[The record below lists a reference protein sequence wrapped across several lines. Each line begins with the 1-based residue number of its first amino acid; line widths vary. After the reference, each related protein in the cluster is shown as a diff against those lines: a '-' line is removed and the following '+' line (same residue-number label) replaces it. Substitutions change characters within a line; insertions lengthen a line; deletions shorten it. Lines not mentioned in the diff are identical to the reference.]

1 MTLWILDTN
10 HVTLLE
16 HCHPNILKRIKN
28 IEDIEEEYL
37 AITIITAEEQIRGWF
52 KIMNESNIQPARL
65 VNAYKEFKNT
75 LAYLKTVNILDFDLK
90 AHAIYLE
97 LRKEI
102 KNVGT
107 KDLRIAAI
115 ALSVN
120 GIVVT
125 RNQKDFA
132 KVPNLTTEDW
142 TLECSNG

>member
-10 HVTLLE
+10 HITLLE
-16 HCHPNILKRIKN
+16 HRHPNILKRI
-28 IEDIEEEYL
+28 EDIDEEDL

-52 KIMNESNIQPARL
+52 KVMNEPNIKPTRL

-75 LAYLKTVNILDFDLK
+75 LAYLRTVNIIDFDLK

-107 KDLRIAAI
+107 KDLRITAI
-115 ALSVN
+115 ALSVD
-120 GIVVT
+120 GIIVT
-125 RNQKDFA
+125 RNQKDFE
-132 KVPNLTTEDW
+132 KVPNLKIEDW
-142 TLECSNG
+142 TLES

>member
-16 HCHPNILKRIKN
+16 HRHPNILKRI
-28 IEDIEEEYL
+28 EDINEEDL

-75 LAYLKTVNILDFDLK
+75 LAYLRTVNILDFDLK

-125 RNQKDFA
+125 RNQKDFG

-142 TLECSNG
+142 TLEYSND

>member
-16 HCHPNILKRIKN
+16 HRHPNILKRI
-28 IEDIEEEYL
+28 EDIEEEDL

-52 KIMNESNIQPARL
+52 KVMNEPNIKPARL

-75 LAYLKTVNILDFDLK
+75 LAYLRTVNIIDFDLK
-90 AHAIYLE
+90 AHAIYVE

-102 KNVGT
+102 KHVGT

-115 ALSVN
+115 ALSID
-120 GIVVT
+120 GIIVT
-125 RNQKDFA
+125 RNYQDFS
-132 KVPNLTTEDW
+132 KVPNLKIEDW
-142 TLECSNG
+142 TLES

>member
-16 HCHPNILKRIKN
+16 HRHPNILKRIK
-28 IEDIEEEYL
+28 DIEEQEALADL

-52 KIMNESNIQPARL
+52 KVMNEPNIKPARL

-75 LAYLKTVNILDFDLK
+75 LAYLRTVNIIDFDLK

-115 ALSVN
+115 ALSVD

-132 KVPNLTTEDW
+132 KVTNLKIEDW
-142 TLECSNG
+142 TLES

>member
-1 MTLWILDTN
+1 M
-10 HVTLLE
+10 
-16 HCHPNILKRIKN
+16 KR
-28 IEDIEEEYL
+28 IEDIDEKDL

-52 KIMNESNIQPARL
+52 KVMNEPNIKPARL

-75 LAYLKTVNILDFDLK
+75 LAYLRTVNIMDFDLK

-115 ALSVN
+115 ALSVD
-120 GIVVT
+120 GIIVT
-125 RNQKDFA
+125 RNYQDFA
-132 KVPNLTTEDW
+132 KVPNLKIEDW
-142 TLECSNG
+142 TVES

>member
-10 HVTLLE
+10 HITLLE
-16 HCHPNILKRIKN
+16 HRHPNILKRI
-28 IEDIEEEYL
+28 EDIDEEDL

-52 KIMNESNIQPARL
+52 KVMNEPNIRPTRL

-75 LAYLKTVNILDFDLK
+75 LAYLRTVNIIDFDLK

-107 KDLRIAAI
+107 KDLRITAI
-115 ALSVN
+115 ALSVD
-120 GIVVT
+120 GIIVT
-125 RNQKDFA
+125 RNQKDFE
-132 KVPNLTTEDW
+132 KVPNLKIEDW
-142 TLECSNG
+142 TLES

>member
-10 HVTLLE
+10 HITLLE
-16 HCHPNILKRIKN
+16 HRHPNILKRI
-28 IEDIEEEYL
+28 EDIDEEDL

-52 KIMNESNIQPARL
+52 KVMNEPNIKPTRL

-75 LAYLKTVNILDFDLK
+75 LAYLRTVNIIDFDLK

-115 ALSVN
+115 ALSVD
-120 GIVVT
+120 GIIVT
-125 RNQKDFA
+125 RNQKDFE
-132 KVPNLTTEDW
+132 KVPNLKIEDW
-142 TLECSNG
+142 TLES

>member
-16 HCHPNILKRIKN
+16 HRHPNILKRIK
-28 IEDIEEEYL
+28 DIEEQEDL

-52 KIMNESNIQPARL
+52 KVMNEPNIKPARL

-75 LAYLKTVNILDFDLK
+75 LAYLRTVNIIDFDLK

-115 ALSVN
+115 ALSVD
-120 GIVVT
+120 GILVT
-125 RNQKDFA
+125 CNQKDFE
-132 KVPNLTTEDW
+132 KVPNLQIEDW
-142 TLECSNG
+142 TLES

>member
-16 HCHPNILKRIKN
+16 HRHPNILKRI
-28 IEDIEEEYL
+28 EDIEEEDL

-52 KIMNESNIQPARL
+52 KVMNEPNIKPARL
-65 VNAYKEFKNT
+65 VNAYKEFRNT
-75 LAYLKTVNILDFDLK
+75 LAYLRTVNIIDFDLK

-115 ALSVN
+115 ALSVD

-125 RNQKDFA
+125 RNQKDFE
-132 KVPNLTTEDW
+132 KVPNLKTEDW
-142 TLECSNG
+142 TLES